1 MPPQS
6 CLKQLTLTDSGG
18 DGSSSGRI
26 TARATA
32 RAKGSPERRARFADD
47 ELATCLVTGEAVAQ
61 TPEHKKRIRRLGSLR
76 CLCLP
81 RGSRAGPSG
90 ILLEGLV
97 DLAMDVRFGFR
108 SDGFSLAGHFLDYGL
123 AI

>member
-18 DGSSSGRI
+18 DGSGSGRI

-61 TPEHKKRIRRLGSLR
+61 TPEHKKRIRRVGVIAVLVPAQRFSCR
-76 CLCLP
+76 P
-81 RGSRAGPSG
+81 IRYPS
-90 ILLEGLV
+90 
-97 DLAMDVRFGFR
+97 
-108 SDGFSLAGHFLDYGL
+108 
-123 AI
+123 